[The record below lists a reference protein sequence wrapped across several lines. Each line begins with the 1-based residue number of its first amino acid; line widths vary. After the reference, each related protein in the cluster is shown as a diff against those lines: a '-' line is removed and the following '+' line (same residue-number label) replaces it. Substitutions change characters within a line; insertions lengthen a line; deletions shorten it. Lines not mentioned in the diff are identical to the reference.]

1 MAFHLSPIITAEKE
15 HAMCDTIV
23 AAGPATEDG
32 SVILAKNSDRDPNEA
47 QLLKHLL
54 PTKHF
59 EGDEQKCTYITIPN
73 IELTNE
79 VLISKPSWMWG
90 CEMGVNSHGVA
101 IGNEAVFT
109 REPYA
114 KSGLL
119 GMDLMRIALE
129 RTETSYDALILI
141 TELIDEFGQGGNGGF
156 KQKIYYHNSFI
167 ICDRKDVWVLE
178 TAHKHWAAK
187 KIEGIYSISNGLTIE
202 EDFDISSKGI
212 EDYARKKNYIKKDE
226 NFNFRKAFS
235 DKFYTHFSR
244 CRNRRNRTYE
254 LLSRHFG
261 KITPAVMMSI
271 LRDHGDDSRYLHPH
285 ETSMGTVCMHAS
297 FGPFRPSQSTSA
309 LVSHLREENSVH
321 WATGTSGTCTSVFK
335 PFYLT
340 GKEIDF
346 FPNTE
351 TTSFSFDSFWWKHEL
366 LHRQAIMKYNSWLN
380 TIAPERDELERKF
393 IEDELKLHQKILG
406 NKRSADELMAFS
418 KQCFGVSDE
427 KSSIW
432 IKRLQNNDEDKNIP
446 KRFKYF
452 WKKQNRAASLTKNFE
467 LITE

>member
-1 MAFHLSPIITAEKE
+1 
-15 HAMCDTIV
+15 
-23 AAGPATEDG
+23 
-32 SVILAKNSDRDPNEA
+32 
-47 QLLKHLL
+47 
-54 PTKHF
+54 
-59 EGDEQKCTYITIPN
+59 
-73 IELTNE
+73 
-79 VLISKPSWMWG
+79 
-90 CEMGVNSHGVA
+90 
-101 IGNEAVFT
+101 
-109 REPYA
+109 
-114 KSGLL
+114 
-119 GMDLMRIALE
+119 
-129 RTETSYDALILI
+129 
-141 TELIDEFGQGGNGGF
+141 
-156 KQKIYYHNSFI
+156 
-167 ICDRKDVWVLE
+167 
-178 TAHKHWAAK
+178 
-187 KIEGIYSISNGLTIE
+187 
-202 EDFDISSKGI
+202 
-212 EDYARKKNYIKKDE
+212 
-226 NFNFRKAFS
+226 
-235 DKFYTHFSR
+235 
-244 CRNRRNRTYE
+244 
-254 LLSRHFG
+254 
-261 KITPAVMMSI
+261 MSI